1 MSRFGTPPAGSGRET
16 AGRPSRGEQHHR
28 DVAVDLVRAADAG
41 YVVEWQLLP
50 LVARPEPAKRSRSEK
65 PATVR
70 LFELGWQG

>member
-1 MSRFGTPPAGSGRET
+1 MSPFGTPPAGRGREP
-16 AGRPSRGEQHHR
+16 AGPFREEEHNT
-28 DVAVDLVRAADAG
+28 DVAVDLTRAADAG

-50 LVARPEPAKRSRSEK
+50 LVARPEPAKRSRNEK